1 MPANPSPSTIRRDWM
16 DMIENGVLLI
26 GEPCSPYMVTRYISK
41 NGNITRESVDI
52 YLGEK
57 GFPKRSKTNATEKAR
72 AVHAPTN
79 MQ

>member
-1 MPANPSPSTIRRDWM
+1 M

-41 NGNITRESVDI
+41 NGNITGEKVDI
-52 YLGEK
+52 SGRK
-57 GFPKRSKTNATEKAR
+57 VSSKTNATEKAR